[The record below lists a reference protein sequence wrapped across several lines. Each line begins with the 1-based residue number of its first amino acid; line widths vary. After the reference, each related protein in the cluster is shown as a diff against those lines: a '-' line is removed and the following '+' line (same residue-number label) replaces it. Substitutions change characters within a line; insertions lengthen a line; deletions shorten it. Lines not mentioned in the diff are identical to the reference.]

1 MFDEN
6 GNYREVE
13 TIKESDITSNRYTK
27 IGNIL
32 QDYIDEDIEEQK
44 NENSNKKD
52 KQSENKNK
60 QNNKKIY
67 KYKIILLGESGVG
80 KTCIIEYGSNDIYN
94 IIKHY

>member
-6 GNYREVE
+6 GNYKEVE

-44 NENSNKKD
+44 MKI
-52 KQSENKNK
+52 QI
-60 QNNKKIY
+60 KKINNL
-67 KYKIILLGESGVG
+67 KTKINRIMLARNL
-80 KTCIIEYGSNDIYN
+80 
-94 IIKHY
+94 

>member
-6 GNYREVE
+6 GNYKEVE

-44 NENSNKKD
+44 MKI
-52 KQSENKNK
+52 QI
-60 QNNKKIY
+60 KKINNL
-67 KYKIILLGESGVG
+67 KTKI
-80 KTCIIEYGSNDIYN
+80 NR
-94 IIKHY
+94 IIKKFINIKSFY

>member
-6 GNYREVE
+6 GNYKEVE

-44 NENSNKKD
+44 MKI
-52 KQSENKNK
+52 QI
-60 QNNKKIY
+60 KKINNL
-67 KYKIILLGESGVG
+67 KTKINRIMLARHL
-80 KTCIIEYGSNDIYN
+80 
-94 IIKHY
+94 